1 MVVKLLIHEHPVKI
15 GFKSLKSDSC
25 VYIHSEDGLIVI
37 STLYVDDAL
46 LLKKDI
52 VMLARD
58 GRYP

>member
-1 MVVKLLIHEHPVKI
+1 MVVKLLIHKHLVEI
-15 GFKSLKSDSC
+15 GFKSIQSDSR
-25 VYIHSEDGLIVI
+25 VYIHAEDVLIVI

-46 LLKKDI
+46 LLEKCV